1 MRKLERGQA
10 PRCLSNYKHGRDK
23 WEVVSTNPQYSEEV
37 WRELNAMQGLFC
49 AYCESSFK
57 QRKHI
62 EHFFRRG
69 QVPQKT
75 FEWANLFG
83 SCSES
88 DSCGN
93 YKDNKAPSTIN
104 LAKVCKPDIMN
115 PVDYLF
121 FADDGSV
128 EPQLGLSATDL
139 EIAINT
145 IQVFNLNGSSKLV
158 GKRREAARRELPLAE
173 DYFQV
178 ASDSAGT
185 KDLEMEQFLESELSN
200 NLARI
205 ESSEHSAVLKQIWA
219 N

>member
-93 YKDNKAPSTIN
+93 YKDNKAPSTID

-121 FADDGSV
+121 FC
-128 EPQLGLSATDL
+128 
-139 EIAINT
+139 
-145 IQVFNLNGSSKLV
+145 
-158 GKRREAARRELPLAE
+158 
-173 DYFQV
+173 
-178 ASDSAGT
+178 
-185 KDLEMEQFLESELSN
+185 
-200 NLARI
+200 
-205 ESSEHSAVLKQIWA
+205 
-219 N
+219 

>member
-1 MRKLERGQA
+1 MRKLKRGQA

-158 GKRREAARRELPLAE
+158 GKRREAARIELPFAEIYYQTASEFMGAE
-173 DYFQV
+173 DP
-178 ASDSAGT
+178 
-185 KDLEMEQFLESELSN
+185 EMEQLLDEERKNAWS
-200 NLARI
+200 RI
-205 ESSEHSAVLKQIWA
+205 DNAEHSAVLKQIWA
-219 N
+219 I